1 MSPVSHFALV
11 AADLYYFTRAFRLL
25 ACLVFFVGASA
36 VNWAN
41 PITVEYP
48 PPDFWF
54 GWACFLFVVVM
65 LWLASVEA
73 RFLLQF
79 ESVRK
84 LVCSDPPSPPRK
96 FKPGS
101 LIEPLMEEEEA

>member
-1 MSPVSHFALV
+1 MPPVSHFALV
-11 AADLYYFTRAFRLL
+11 ASDLYYFTRAFRLL

-48 PPDFWF
+48 PPNFWF

-79 ESVRK
+79 ESVRGCCRWLCLQDEPVRRPLTK
-84 LVCSDPPSPPRK
+84 
-96 FKPGS
+96 
-101 LIEPLMEEEEA
+101 PLMEEEEA